1 MADKE
6 LTFGYEFKNVGLLDL
21 ALTQSGADATRNNER
36 LEFVGDR
43 VLGLVV
49 AEMLYQMFVDE
60 SEGELAR
67 RHAKLVSTST
77 LASVA
82 RKLGLQQHI
91 RHGHMTGGRMN
102 HILANAM
109 EAVIGAVFIDGGFA
123 AARDLVR
130 TLWADLARADAT
142 APKDPKTKLQ
152 EIVQK
157 AADGALPQYEYT
169 SVEGESHAPEFHV
182 TVSALGYKATGRGTS
197 KKLASIDAASEMLKI
212 LAI

>member
-6 LTFGYEFKNVGLLDL
+6 LDFGYEFKNVGLLEL
-21 ALTQSGADATRNNER
+21 ALTQSGADASCNNER

-49 AEMLYQMFVDE
+49 AEMLYHMFKGE

-77 LASVA
+77 LAVVA
-82 RKLGLQQHI
+82 RKLGLQQHV
-91 RHGHMTGGRMN
+91 RHGHMTGGKMS

-109 EAVIGAVFIDGGFA
+109 EAVIGAVFLDGGFNA
-123 AARDLVR
+123 GRDLVR
-130 TLWADLARADAT
+130 MLWADLAQADAT
-142 APKDPKTKLQ
+142 APKDPKTRLQ

-157 AADGALPQYEYT
+157 AASGALPQYEYT
-169 SVEGESHAPEFHV
+169 SVTGESHAPEFHV
-182 TVSALGYKATGRGTS
+182 TVTAMGHKATGRGTS
-197 KKLASIDAASEMLKI
+197 KKLASIDAAAEMLKI

>member
-6 LTFGYEFKNVGLLDL
+6 LKFGYEFRNVGLLEL
-21 ALTQSGADATRNNER
+21 ALTQSGVDASRNNER
-36 LEFVGDR
+36 LEFIGDR

-49 AEMLYQMFVDE
+49 AEMLYQMFPDE

-82 RKLGLQQHI
+82 RKLELGKHI
-91 RHGHMTGGRMN
+91 RHGHMTGGKMN

-109 EAVIGAVFIDGGFA
+109 EAVFGAVFIDGGFM
-123 AARDLVR
+123 AARSLVR
-130 TLWADLARADAT
+130 ELWIDMAKADVT

-157 AADGALPQYEYT
+157 AADGALPVYEYSDAVGNT
-169 SVEGESHAPEFHV
+169 HAPEFQV
-182 TVSALGYKATGRGTS
+182 TVSALGYRATGRGTS
-197 KKLASIDAASEMLKI
+197 KKLASIDAAAEMLKI